1 MKKKSTVII
10 LSVVAAVLII
20 GIALT
25 GSVIGSYN
33 GLVEMSES
41 VETAS
46 SNISTQLQRRN
57 DLIPNLVEVVKG
69 YSEHELETFKAVTE
83 ARNALNGADNL
94 GEQAEASSRL
104 SGALDIWVNA
114 VTEAYPELKANTQF
128 IALQDQLE
136 GTENRIATARKDYND
151 SAKKYNTN
159 IRKFPKNIL
168 ASIFGFEKV
177 EYFEAQEGAEKAPS
191 VEF

>member
-69 YSEHELETFKAVTE
+69 YS
-83 ARNALNGADNL
+83 
-94 GEQAEASSRL
+94 
-104 SGALDIWVNA
+104 
-114 VTEAYPELKANTQF
+114 
-128 IALQDQLE
+128 
-136 GTENRIATARKDYND
+136 
-151 SAKKYNTN
+151 
-159 IRKFPKNIL
+159 
-168 ASIFGFEKV
+168 
-177 EYFEAQEGAEKAPS
+177 
-191 VEF
+191 